1 MYIWLPDFSHVPTG
15 DDEEN
20 AGDNVTEGP
29 AEGRKITLRISTPSV
44 RKKGEDELSRPTPQ
58 NCQFRVRVVG
68 STSPWLSH
76 KVCD

>member
-44 RKKGEDELSRPTPQ
+44 RKGEDELSRPTPQ